1 MHKENEGEG
10 QGGIGSIC
18 IKLVNIEGLC
28 AESFSNTGIET
39 GIADVPRPQLHFYN
53 LSTVLS
59 WLINLSKAR
68 IITD

>member
-28 AESFSNTGIET
+28 AESFSNTGI
-39 GIADVPRPQLHFYN
+39 ADVPRPQLHFYN

-59 WLINLSKAR
+59 CLMILSKAR